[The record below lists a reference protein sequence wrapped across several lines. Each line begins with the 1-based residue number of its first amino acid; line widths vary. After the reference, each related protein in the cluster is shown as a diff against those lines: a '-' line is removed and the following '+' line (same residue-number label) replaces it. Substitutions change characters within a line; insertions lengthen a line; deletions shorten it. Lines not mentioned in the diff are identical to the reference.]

1 MKHQHATIMF
11 TDISGYSKMM
21 SEDEENAIRL
31 RKKTEKIIKELVP
44 KHEGEII
51 QFYGDGALTM
61 FSYSVYAVHC
71 AQEIQEAIQV
81 IPDIHLRIGVHAGNV
96 LLESGNVYGETVN
109 IASRIETF
117 CPPGAVLFSQHVYED
132 IRNQPSLAYQLLG
145 DFKLKNIPGEM
156 SLYALQHKSLVFPSL
171 DDLEGKGHRSQC
183 RIAVLPFVNMSS
195 DLENEYF
202 SDGISEEI
210 LNILSKEDS
219 LRVTARTSSFAYKGQ
234 NKDIRDIGGQLNVDV
249 VLEGSVRKAG
259 DRVRITAQL
268 INTSDGYHLLSETF
282 DRTLVDIF
290 AVQDEIALKIS
301 NKLNKVLGLS
311 SFTVPQRKVQ
321 PTQDLEAYNDYLK
334 GLFHW
339 NKFEPVHVKKA
350 INFLELAIKKDPVF
364 AEAYSF
370 LSFCFSFL
378 GGIQQMPSEVAF
390 PKALQA
396 ADQALAIDHG
406 LVEAHCAK
414 GLVHLFHE
422 WDLLSAQASFNR
434 AKSIN
439 RQSDTF
445 LITYGLFLKAAGQFV
460 EAIDILEEA
469 VSIDPVS
476 IIANAYLADAYMN
489 NHEFEKSLSQVDHL
503 LELFPGYAYGTL
515 IKGWSLYHQGNLKNA
530 LSVALEKTPPDNPF
544 FHEFVAIRGFL
555 NAKLG
560 DEEKA
565 TKCLNRLNKLEE
577 ERPVGHFLY
586 QKCLINHAL
595 GNIQVVKDLFI
606 KALEQPKGGMI
617 MAFHDPFFG
626 KILKDPLLTEEFNL
640 FRSKIK
646 EQG

>member
-31 RKKTEKIIKELVP
+31 RKQTEKIIKELVP
-44 KHEGEII
+44 KNEGEII

-61 FSYSVYAVHC
+61 FSYSVNAIHC
-71 AQEIQEAIQV
+71 AQEIQKAIQV
-81 IPDIHLRIGVHAGNV
+81 IPEIHLRIGVHAGNV

-117 CPPGAVLFSQHVYED
+117 CPPGAVLFSQHVCED
-132 IRNQPSLAYQLLG
+132 IRNQPSLTYQMLG
-145 DFKLKNIPGEM
+145 DFELKNIPGQM
-156 SLYALQHKSLVFPSL
+156 TLYALQHECLKLPSL
-171 DDLEGKGHRSQC
+171 EDLEGKGHRSQS

-195 DLENEYF
+195 DRENDYF

-234 NKDIRDIGGQLNVDV
+234 NKDIREIGNQLNVDV

-268 INTSDGYHLLSETF
+268 INTSDGYHLLSETY

-301 NKLNKVLGLS
+301 KKLHKTLGLS
-311 SFTVPQRKVQ
+311 GYTGSKRKVQ
-321 PTQDLEAYNDYLK
+321 PTQNLEAYNDYLK

-339 NKFEPVHVKKA
+339 NKFEPIHVKKA
-350 INFLELAIKKDPVF
+350 ITFLELAIEKDPLF

-422 WDLLSAQASFNR
+422 WDFISAQASFNR

-489 NHEFEKSLSQVDHL
+489 NHEFEKSLHQVDHL
-503 LELFPGYAYGTL
+503 LDLFPGYPYGIL
-515 IKGWSLYHQGNLKNA
+515 IKGWTLYHQGNLENA
-530 LSVALEKTPPDNPF
+530 LSIASEKALPDNPF
-544 FHEFVAIRGFL
+544 FSEFVALRGFL
-555 NAKLG
+555 NARLG

-565 TKCLNRLNKLEE
+565 TKCLNRLHKLEE
-577 ERPVGHFLY
+577 DRPGGHFLY
-586 QKCLINHAL
+586 QKCLVYYAL
-595 GNIQVVKDLFI
+595 DNIQEVKHLFN
-606 KALEQPKGGMI
+606 KSLEQPKGGMI
-617 MAFHDPFFG
+617 MAYHDPFFG
-626 KILKDPLLTEEFNL
+626 KILKDPLLSDEFDL
-640 FRSKIK
+640 FKSKIK
-646 EQG
+646 EQE